1 MKESIKVVV
10 ASANPVKLEA
20 VRAGFAAMGFSG
32 VEIIGKEVSSGVS
45 AQPLTDAE
53 TLEGARN
60 RALLARNAFPEAL
73 FWAGI
78 EGGIQ
83 PQSGGLEAF
92 AWIVI
97 LSAEKW
103 GESRTATFRL
113 PEQVAK
119 LIDEG
124 YELGAAND
132 LVFGGQ
138 NTKQKTGAV
147 GLLTKDIVTRSQ
159 LYTQAVQLALIPF
172 GNPGLYK

>member
-1 MKESIKVVV
+1 
-10 ASANPVKLEA
+10 
-20 VRAGFAAMGFSG
+20 
-32 VEIIGKEVSSGVS
+32 
-45 AQPLTDAE
+45 
-53 TLEGARN
+53 
-60 RALLARNAFPEAL
+60 
-73 FWAGI
+73 
-78 EGGIQ
+78 
-83 PQSGGLEAF
+83 
-92 AWIVI
+92 
-97 LSAEKW
+97 
-103 GESRTATFRL
+103 
-113 PEQVAK
+113 VAK